1 MIWNS
6 ISVMTAIDLLI
17 MAVTI
22 YAIWRCLLIGPSK
35 RPSASQVGLRLIAL
49 GLLVVCLF
57 YFADLVSMY
66 VLPAVTSTEEAMEFM
81 GALHR
86 NLSWLVVLFSMI
98 VISGGY
104 VELGRTQVELMEKNE
119 LLTDLSS
126 KLAKFLPSQLYNS
139 IFTGTHTA
147 SVAAQR
153 KKLTIFFSDIAN
165 FTGTTDS
172 LESEELT
179 NLLNQYLTE
188 MSKIAV
194 SYGATIDKYVGDAIV
209 GFFGDPAS
217 RGSQEDAIAC
227 VKMAI
232 AMQRRMHDLQLTWV
246 DLGSEKPFQMR
257 IGVNTGFCTVGNF
270 GSEDRMD
277 YTIIGNEV
285 NLAARLQ
292 SHAELGGI
300 LVTHE
305 TCSLIKDTILTEEQE
320 AVFAKGFAHPVRAYR
335 VVGIYDEL
343 EKDGRIIREE
353 HDGFRLLVDLTKGDQ
368 AGAIAAVEN
377 VLAQLRG

>member
-1 MIWNS
+1 
-6 ISVMTAIDLLI
+6 MTAIDLLI

-209 GFFGDPAS
+209 GFFGDPAN

-343 EKDGRIIREE
+343 EKDGQIIREE
-353 HDGFRLLVDLTKGDQ
+353 RDGFRLLVDLTKSDQ